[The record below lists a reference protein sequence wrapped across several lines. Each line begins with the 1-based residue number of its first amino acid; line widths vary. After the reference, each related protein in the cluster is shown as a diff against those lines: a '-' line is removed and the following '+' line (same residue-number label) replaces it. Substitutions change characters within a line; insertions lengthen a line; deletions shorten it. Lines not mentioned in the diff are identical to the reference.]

1 MKEIISYR
9 NPFLIIIS
17 LSILGI
23 LLALTGSIAP
33 YIDPIFVLRYSFF
46 GLCIGIISEGIKL
59 KNYYGQPKILWM
71 AIIILI
77 SALLLYKL
85 YQDVWVQMYIF
96 LTSTYILVLKIYK
109 IL

>member
-1 MKEIISYR
+1 MKEIISYK
-9 NPFLIIIS
+9 NPFKIIIS

-23 LLALTGSIAP
+23 LLVITGSIAP

-46 GLCIGIISEGIKL
+46 GLCIGIISEGIQV

-71 AIIILI
+71 AIIVLI
-77 SALLLYKL
+77 CALLLYKP
-85 YQDVWVQMYIF
+85 YQDVWVQMYIS
-96 LTSTYILVLKIYK
+96 LTIIYILILKIFK

>member
-1 MKEIISYR
+1 MKEIINYR

-77 SALLLYKL
+77 SALLLYNL
-85 YQDVWVQMYIF
+85 CHAVWVESCIF
-96 LTSTYILVLKIYK
+96 FALLYILVLKSYK